1 VAPVKVYAINKLPSA
16 LSSACALKSGL
27 PVSLV
32 GAPVAHVMHV
42 GHTGVAA
49 DQGLQTVQRK
59 LQPRWAQ
66 VQGISVSLVAEGPD
80 TDAAK
85 DNRTAPKHSFGA
97 RGVPPRG
104 RPV

>member
-1 VAPVKVYAINKLPSA
+1 VKLYAINKQPSV

-32 GAPVAHVMHV
+32 GASVAHVEHV
-42 GHTGVAA
+42 GHTGVGGGM
-49 DQGLQTVQRK
+49 GLQTVQRK

-66 VQGISVSLVAEGPD
+66 VQGTSVFLETEGPD

-85 DNRTAPKHSFGA
+85 DNRTAPKPIFGA

>member
-1 VAPVKVYAINKLPSA
+1 VKVYASSELPSV

-27 PVSLV
+27 PVALV

-42 GHTGVAA
+42 GHSGVTA
-49 DQGLQTVQRK
+49 GMGVQTVQRK
-59 LQPRWAQ
+59 LQPRWGQ
-66 VQGISVSLVAEGPD
+66 VQGISVSLVTEGPD

-85 DNRTAPKHSFGA
+85 DNRTAPKPIFGA

>member
-1 VAPVKVYAINKLPSA
+1 VEAVKLYAISERSTAPTSVRA
-16 LSSACALKSGL
+16 LMSGL
-27 PVSLV
+27 PASLV
-32 GAPVAHVMHV
+32 GASVAHAVRV
-42 GHTGVAA
+42 GLLGVSG
-49 DQGLQTVQRK
+49 DMGLQTVQRK

-66 VQGISVSLVAEGPD
+66 VQGINVSPVADGPD

-85 DNRTAPKHSFGA
+85 DNRTAPKPIFGA